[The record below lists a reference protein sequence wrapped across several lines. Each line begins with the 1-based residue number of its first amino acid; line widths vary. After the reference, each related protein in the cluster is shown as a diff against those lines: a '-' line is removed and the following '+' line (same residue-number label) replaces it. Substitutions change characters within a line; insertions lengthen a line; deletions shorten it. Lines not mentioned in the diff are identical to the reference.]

1 MTHLELADPGDNGGY
16 AIFRVQNP
24 GSAVRGPVAVSD
36 GEVTSL
42 DLSRERLVAEIH
54 ANQPTEVRI
63 AINDYPAWKATV
75 DGRETAIRQSDE
87 GYMLIEI
94 PAGDVDLH
102 LTYTVEPVVW
112 FGRVLTL
119 LGAVL
124 LAGILI
130 APPICRRRAIG

>member
-1 MTHLELADPGDNGGY
+1 M
-16 AIFRVQNP
+16 
-24 GSAVRGPVAVSD
+24 
-36 GEVTSL
+36 
-42 DLSRERLVAEIH
+42 LV
-54 ANQPTEVRI
+54 
-63 AINDYPAWKATV
+63 
-75 DGRETAIRQSDE
+75 
-87 GYMLIEI
+87 EI